1 MSNMGLLTEPNA
13 ELAEVPPDVEHPHG
27 SCCSPSPLPLE
38 RTAFAEKPFATKRNF
53 QRVKGEHE
61 SLLRFVR
68 AKEDESSVLWDQ
80 RLFTLW
86 VEELHNLPLLL
97 LPTRARV
104 VPCIWVVA
112 DLSAACTA
120 RQSLGRENEHW
131 EDDRLAREGRSLQH
145 RLKAFY
151 FCFLLSFYL
160 LFLMWLAGLPLFCGR
175 GAEC

>member
-1 MSNMGLLTEPNA
+1 M
-13 ELAEVPPDVEHPHG
+13 
-27 SCCSPSPLPLE
+27 
-38 RTAFAEKPFATKRNF
+38 
-53 QRVKGEHE
+53 
-61 SLLRFVR
+61 
-68 AKEDESSVLWDQ
+68 LWDQ
-80 RLFTLW
+80 RLLTLW
-86 VEELHNLPLLL
+86 VEELHNLLLLL
-97 LPTRARV
+97 LPTCARV
-104 VPCIWVVA
+104 VPCIWAVA